1 MLAFSGIWPGC
12 HGHRAE
18 RGPLRDIKFP
28 RVPPPTDGAKK
39 LTKCKRYFFQWKSL
53 VIIRNI

>member
-12 HGHRAE
+12 HVHRAE

-39 LTKCKRYFFQWKSL
+39 LTKCKRYFFSGKVL
-53 VIIRNI
+53 